1 MSAELIDTMLNL
13 TVFAYV
19 GVLVW
24 MWLRPDP

>member
-1 MSAELIDTMLNL
+1 MSAGLIDTMLNL
-13 TVFAYV
+13 TVFAYL